1 MRLPWAHCLPSREMI
16 VRSKGSGLQGLTAS
30 TGAVVGLVGAVFV
43 GVGLWGRR
51 ETSRALARER
61 IVDPDGSA
69 RPGAPVTTA
78 GAARS
83 AAELIR
89 SNTLAATGD
98 RTYAQVEPYLDAT
111 GRPTSD
117 ADGAAKDQRTGAPV
131 ENPDH
136 DLWIQSTTLQSALLQ
151 AYLAFRLSELT
162 AALGA
167 ALGVAGL
174 GLAAAGRR

>member
-1 MRLPWAHCLPSREMI
+1 MI
-16 VRSKGSGLQGLTAS
+16 VRSDGSGPHALTAS
-30 TGAVVGLVGAVFV
+30 TGAALGLIGAVFV

-61 IVDPDGSA
+61 VEDPAGNGQRVTSA
-69 RPGAPVTTA
+69 A
-78 GAARS
+78 AARS

-89 SNTLAATGD
+89 RNTLAATGE
-98 RTYAQVEPYLDAT
+98 RTYAEIDPYLDAD

-117 ADGAAKDQRTGAPV
+117 AADAAKDERTGAPV

-151 AYLAFRLSELT
+151 AYMAFRMSDLT
-162 AALGA
+162 IALGA
-167 ALGVAGL
+167 ALAVAGL